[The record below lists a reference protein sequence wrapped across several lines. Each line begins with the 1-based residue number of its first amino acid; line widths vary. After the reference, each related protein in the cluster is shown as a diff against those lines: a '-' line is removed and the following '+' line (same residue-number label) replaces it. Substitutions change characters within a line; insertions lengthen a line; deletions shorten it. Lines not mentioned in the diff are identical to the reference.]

1 MNEKMPIEHYR
12 SLGSL
17 EDHYWWHQTRYQIVW
32 RVLTERIADPR
43 SAMIADL
50 GCGTGGFLRFL
61 RRRGVKR
68 LLGADYADSALGML
82 ERDGIPTARIDLE
95 GAFRLP
101 EGPYDALVALDVIE
115 HLADERPFLD
125 SVRVNLRA
133 GGLLALTAPAHA
145 FLFSEWDRTLRHYR
159 RYSRAGVS
167 RLLDGAGFRVLET
180 SHFFSFALPMAVA
193 RRYVGAYDGSAA
205 CEFPAVSALLNR
217 ALLQAGRIEGALLR
231 RIRVPFGTSLYVVAQ
246 CRQDR

>member
-32 RVLTERIADPR
+32 RLLT
-43 SAMIADL
+43 
-50 GCGTGGFLRFL
+50 
-61 RRRGVKR
+61 
-68 LLGADYADSALGML
+68 
-82 ERDGIPTARIDLE
+82 
-95 GAFRLP
+95 
-101 EGPYDALVALDVIE
+101 
-115 HLADERPFLD
+115 
-125 SVRVNLRA
+125 
-133 GGLLALTAPAHA
+133 PAHA

-205 CEFPAVSALLNR
+205 CEFPAVPALLNR

-231 RIRVPFGTSLYVVAQ
+231 RVRVPFGTSLYVVAQ
-246 CRQDR
+246 CREDR